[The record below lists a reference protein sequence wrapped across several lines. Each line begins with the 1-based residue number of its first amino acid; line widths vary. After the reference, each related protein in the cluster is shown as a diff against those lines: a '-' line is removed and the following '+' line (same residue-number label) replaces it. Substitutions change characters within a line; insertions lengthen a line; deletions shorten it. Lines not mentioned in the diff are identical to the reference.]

1 MAKDSTQINSNI
13 NEDLLRCCDAISQD
27 LQQIAVL
34 HDREA
39 DEKLISALREV
50 DFPNN
55 LGLMIQSKENS
66 QANKL
71 YHALK
76 LVEDSLQKL
85 PESIDQKHLDRFAVD
100 YADIYL
106 NHSLHA
112 SPFESVW
119 LDEDHLLQQEP
130 MFKIREWYKRYGLA
144 SANWRLRSDDHLVLQ
159 LQFIALLL
167 DSDTNF
173 STTVSLEQRVHDATR
188 FMDEHLLLW
197 LADFSSLVSQRCGTD
212 FYASIAILT
221 YAYIDQLRDIF
232 ADLTGKARPTADEL
246 EEMKLKAT
254 QAVVEEPLKFMPGA
268 AESW

>member
-1 MAKDSTQINSNI
+1 MIKADQSKMST
-13 NEDLLRCCDAISQD
+13 DLVEWCEAISQD
-27 LQQIAVL
+27 LTQIAVL

-39 DEKLISALREV
+39 DSALINALREV

-55 LGLMIQSKENS
+55 LGLVFE
-66 QANKL
+66 
-71 YHALK
+71 LK
-76 LVEDSLQKL
+76 NEDD
-85 PESIDQKHLDRFAVD
+85 EDDRFFHPQKFVENTLREFSEEISQDTLDWLAVD

-130 MFKIREWYKRYGLA
+130 MFKIRDWYKRYGLV
-144 SANWRLRSDDHLVLQ
+144 SANWRTRSDDHLVLQ
-159 LQFIALLL
+159 LQFIAWLLNP
-167 DSDTNF
+167 DSSSSETIPLQKR
-173 STTVSLEQRVHDATR
+173 LEDAAR

-197 LADFSSLVSQRCGTD
+197 LSDFSYLVSQRCGTD
-212 FYASIAILT
+212 FYAATAVLT
-221 YAYIDQLRDIF
+221 QAYINQLRDQL
-232 ADLTGKARPTADEL
+232 ANMVDVPRPSAEEL

-254 QAVVEEPLKFMPGA
+254 QTVVEEPISFMPGT